1 MKRTFD
7 FIFAFIALLV
17 LLPVGVVIALWIW
30 SNDGLPVFFRQE
42 RVGLN
47 GRIFRLWKFR
57 SMYKDAER
65 HGQLTVS
72 GQDPRITR
80 SGAFIRKY
88 KIDELPQLMN
98 VLMGDMSLV
107 GPRPEV
113 ARYVKLYT
121 PKQCRVLSVRPGI
134 TDLASLEFIDE
145 NELLS
150 KAADPERFY
159 IEEVLP
165 KKLDLQLSY
174 VANRSFGGDLKII
187 WNTVM
192 RIMR

>member
-1 MKRTFD
+1 MKRLFD
-7 FIFAFIALLV
+7 LIFALVALLA
-17 LLPVGVVIALWIW
+17 LLPFGIVVALWIW

-47 GRIFRLWKFR
+47 GRMFRLWKFR

-65 HGQLTVS
+65 QGQLTVS
-72 GQDPRITR
+72 GQDPRITK

-88 KIDELPQLMN
+88 KIDELPQLVN
-98 VLMGDMSLV
+98 VLVGDMSLV

-145 NELLS
+145 NELLAN
-150 KAADPERFY
+150 AADPERFY

-187 WNTVM
+187 WNTVR

>member
-7 FIFAFIALLV
+7 LLFALLALMA
-17 LLPVGVVIALWIW
+17 LLPFGVVIALWIW
-30 SNDGLPVFFRQE
+30 SNDGLPIFFRQE

-47 GRIFRLWKFR
+47 GRMFRLWKFR

-72 GQDPRITR
+72 GKDPRITK

-88 KIDELPQLMN
+88 KIDELPQLLN
-98 VLMGDMSLV
+98 VLVGDMSLV

-113 ARYVKLYT
+113 ARYVKLYSA
-121 PKQCRVLSVRPGI
+121 KQCRVLSVRPGI

-145 NELLS
+145 NDLL
-150 KAADPERFY
+150 ANATDPERFY
-159 IEEVLP
+159 IEEILP

-174 VANRSFGGDLKII
+174 VSNRSFQGDLKIM
-187 WNTVM
+187 WNTVV

>member
-7 FIFAFIALLV
+7 LLFALVALIALLPFGV
-17 LLPVGVVIALWIW
+17 LIAIWIW

-47 GRIFRLWKFR
+47 GRIFRVWKFR
-57 SMYKDAER
+57 SMYKGAER
-65 HGQLTVS
+65 QGQLTVS
-72 GQDPRITR
+72 GQDPRITK

-88 KIDELPQLMN
+88 KIDELPQLLN
-98 VLMGDMSLV
+98 VLAGDMSLV

-134 TDLASLEFIDE
+134 TDLASLEFINE
-145 NELLS
+145 NDLLAR
-150 KAADPERFY
+150 AADPERFY
-159 IEEVLP
+159 IEEILP
-165 KKLDLQLSY
+165 KKLGLQLGY
-174 VANRSFGGDLKII
+174 VTNRSFGGDLKIMWI
-187 WNTVM
+187 TVA

>member
-1 MKRTFD
+1 MTRTFD

-47 GRIFRLWKFR
+47 GRMFRLWKFR

-65 HGQLTVS
+65 QGQLTVS
-72 GQDPRITR
+72 GQDPRITK

-150 KAADPERFY
+150 KAADPELFY
-159 IEEVLP
+159 IEVVLP
-165 KKLDLQLSY
+165 QKLDLQLSY

>member
-47 GRIFRLWKFR
+47 GRMFRLWKFR

-72 GQDPRITR
+72 GQDPRITK

-165 KKLDLQLSY
+165 QKLDLQLSY

-187 WNTVM
+187 WSTVM

>member
-7 FIFAFIALLV
+7 LLFALVALIALLPFGV
-17 LLPVGVVIALWIW
+17 LIAIWIW

-47 GRIFRLWKFR
+47 GRIFRVWKFR
-57 SMYKDAER
+57 SMYKGAER
-65 HGQLTVS
+65 QGQLTVS
-72 GQDPRITR
+72 GQDPRITK

-88 KIDELPQLMN
+88 KIDELPQLLN
-98 VLMGDMSLV
+98 VLAGDMSLV

-134 TDLASLEFIDE
+134 TDLASLEFINE
-145 NELLS
+145 NDLLA

-159 IEEVLP
+159 IEEILP
-165 KKLDLQLSY
+165 KKLGLQLGY
-174 VANRSFGGDLKII
+174 VTNRSFGGDLKIMWI
-187 WNTVM
+187 TVA

>member
-7 FIFAFIALLV
+7 LLFALVALIALLPFGV
-17 LLPVGVVIALWIW
+17 LIAIWIW

-47 GRIFRLWKFR
+47 GRIFRVWKFR
-57 SMYKDAER
+57 SMYKGAER
-65 HGQLTVS
+65 QGQLTVS
-72 GQDPRITR
+72 GQDPRITK

-88 KIDELPQLMN
+88 KIDELPQLLN
-98 VLMGDMSLV
+98 VLAGDMSLV

-134 TDLASLEFIDE
+134 TDLASLEFINE
-145 NELLS
+145 NDLLA

-159 IEEVLP
+159 IEEILP
-165 KKLDLQLSY
+165 KKLDLQLGY
-174 VANRSFGGDLKII
+174 VTNRSFGGDLKIMWI
-187 WNTVM
+187 TVA

>member
-150 KAADPERFY
+150 KAVDPERFY

>member
-1 MKRTFD
+1 MKRLFD
-7 FIFAFIALLV
+7 LIFALVALLA
-17 LLPVGVVIALWIW
+17 LLPFGIVIALWIW

-47 GRIFRLWKFR
+47 GRMFRLWKFR
-57 SMYKDAER
+57 SMYNDAER
-65 HGQLTVS
+65 QGQLTVS
-72 GQDPRITR
+72 GQDPRITK

-88 KIDELPQLMN
+88 KIDELPQLVN
-98 VLMGDMSLV
+98 VLVGDMSLV

-187 WNTVM
+187 WNTVR

>member
-1 MKRTFD
+1 MKRLFD
-7 FIFAFIALLV
+7 LIFALVALLA
-17 LLPVGVVIALWIW
+17 LLPFGIVIALWIW

-47 GRIFRLWKFR
+47 GRMFRLWKFR

-65 HGQLTVS
+65 QGQLTVS
-72 GQDPRITR
+72 GQDPRITK

-88 KIDELPQLMN
+88 KIDELPQLVN
-98 VLMGDMSLV
+98 VLVGDMSLV

-150 KAADPERFY
+150 NAADPERFY

-187 WNTVM
+187 WNTVR
-192 RIMR
+192 RIIR

>member
-47 GRIFRLWKFR
+47 GRMFRLWKFR